1 LFEALE
7 KVTLTLAHHKKEI
20 IVQTQLVLTII
31 SDDKPGV
38 VELLAQTITRHQ
50 GNWLESRMA
59 HLAGKFAGILQI
71 AVDSE
76 SDAALRE
83 ALASLAPQGLK
94 IVVESAAETV
104 KPAGKEFQ
112 FSVVGND
119 RPGIVFEIAQ
129 AFASRH
135 INMSELETA
144 CSSMPWSGEP
154 MFEATG
160 LIQVPKSVDMDELYD
175 HLDTIADELAVDV
188 RLESPTEDVHH

>member
-1 LFEALE
+1 M
-7 KVTLTLAHHKKEI
+7 
-20 IVQTQLVLTII
+20 QTQLVLTII

-38 VELLAQTITRHQ
+38 VELLAQAITHHQ

-76 SDAALRE
+76 SEAALRE
-83 ALASLAPQGLK
+83 ALGNLADQGLK
-94 IVVESAAETV
+94 IVVESANETL
-104 KPAGKEFQ
+104 KPGGKEFQ

-160 LIQVPKSVDMDELYD
+160 LIQVPKSVNMDELYEQ
-175 HLDTIADELAVDV
+175 LDTIADELAVDV
-188 RLESPTEDVHH
+188 RLESPTADVHH

>member
-1 LFEALE
+1 M
-7 KVTLTLAHHKKEI
+7 
-20 IVQTQLVLTII
+20 QTQLVLTII

-38 VELLAQTITRHQ
+38 VEVLAQTIAQHQ

-59 HLAGKFAGILQI
+59 QLAGKFAGILQI
-71 AVDSE
+71 AVDTE
-76 SDAALRE
+76 YEAALRE
-83 ALASLAPQGLK
+83 ALANLAHQGLK
-94 IVVESAAETV
+94 IVTESATDAI
-104 KPAGKEFQ
+104 KPSGKEFQ

-160 LIQVPKSVDMDELYD
+160 LIQVPKTVDMDELYD
-175 HLDTIADELAVDV
+175 QLDTIADELAIDV
-188 RLESPTEDVHH
+188 RLESPVEEVHH

>member
-1 LFEALE
+1 M
-7 KVTLTLAHHKKEI
+7 
-20 IVQTQLVLTII
+20 QTQLVLTIL

-59 HLAGKFAGILQI
+59 HLAGKFAGILQV

-83 ALASLAPQGLK
+83 ALLELADQGIKIQVDGANASAP
-94 IVVESAAETV
+94 AT
-104 KPAGKEFQ
+104 GKHFQ

-119 RPGIVFEIAQ
+119 RPGIVYEIAQ
-129 AFASRH
+129 AFAGRN

-160 LIQVPKSVDMDELYD
+160 LIQVPNSVDMDALWD
-175 HLDTIADELAVDV
+175 QLDTIADELAVDI
-188 RLESPTEDVHH
+188 RLEEPKEEA

>member
-1 LFEALE
+1 M
-7 KVTLTLAHHKKEI
+7 
-20 IVQTQLVLTII
+20 QTQLVLTII

-38 VELLAQTITRHQ
+38 VELLAQTITQHQ

-59 HLAGKFAGILQI
+59 HLAGKFAGILQV
-71 AVDSE
+71 AVDRESE
-76 SDAALRE
+76 AALRE
-83 ALASLAPQGLK
+83 ALGSLGDQGLK
-94 IVVESAAETV
+94 IVVEAASEAL
-104 KPAGKEFQ
+104 KPTGKEFQ
-112 FSVVGND
+112 FSVVGSD

-160 LIQVPKSVDMDELYD
+160 LLQVPKSVDMDELYEQ
-175 HLDTIADELAVDV
+175 LDIIADELAVDV
-188 RLESPTEDVHH
+188 RLESPGEDVHH